1 MILRASA
8 NGIAKAMRASGIFRM
23 APAGIRLTLPPPNTS
38 GFRRKRATSIW
49 SSETSA
55 GKRTTA
61 ISLAVSPGWTSTS
74 SPRAS
79 PLTEDWASAPL
90 LRTEALRASVALER
104 VSPAGAIAADWLNT
118 LGNHRSVAHQKTAL
132 NEEPTARWDASKDL
146 LSGTMADSSLA
157 AD

>member
-1 MILRASA
+1 MIRRASA
-8 NGIAKAMRASGIFRM
+8 NGIAKAMRASGIFKT
-23 APAGIRLTLPPPNTS
+23 APAGRRLTLPPPNTS

-55 GKRTTA
+55 GKRNTA

-79 PLTEDWASAPL
+79 PLTEGWASAPL
-90 LRTEALRASVALER
+90 ARTEALSASVALER
-104 VSPAGAIAADWLNT
+104 VSRAGAIAADWLNT
-118 LGNHRSVAHQKTAL
+118 LGNQRIAAHQRIAL
-132 NEEPTARWDASKDL
+132 KGEPTFRWDASTDWF
-146 LSGTMADSSLA
+146 SGTMADGSLA